1 MTLIALTVLVAA
13 WLGYFAM
20 CIRDRR
26 ESRSARI
33 DGMIDASQYSQYL
46 DLPFRSVNHVREAPA
61 SSAGARGAL
70 EAVGAL
76 GADRLSLD
84 DPASRSVGDLLEA
97 PRTPQQALRRRRHI
111 VAWLV
116 AAAVL
121 SLMSVPSLGDAA
133 LAMHVTV
140 DVVLIL
146 FLFGLAQR
154 QHAPAENLAEVR
166 VLYPRQPALDGT
178 VDVPQRRVVN
188 G

>member
-61 SSAGARGAL
+61 SSAGAL